1 MFVVCVRVCVRA
13 LTCIWAR
20 QSAHFL
26 TPPHSRVPRVLWA
39 TPALCLHLQGAAW
52 DRLHCHTAH
61 TRTNSRIS
69 TCSIRGLVNSF
80 GKKKNN
86 QTKRQP
92 WTGLSYFFAYF
103 VICKFVQTYK
113 WFYSPDK
120 WFLRLP
126 LGPETVFG
134 ILNCNVSLKLEST
147 LLHRSACKFV
157 EPQIFEAASIIF
169 ILYF

>member
-1 MFVVCVRVCVRA
+1 MHLGWAKRTLSHAATLSSLPGSVSHPSSAYTSREQLGTGSTA
-13 LTCIWAR
+13 THSHENQQPDINLLNLWTCQLFWE
-20 QSAHFL
+20 
-26 TPPHSRVPRVLWA
+26 
-39 TPALCLHLQGAAW
+39 
-52 DRLHCHTAH
+52 
-61 TRTNSRIS
+61 
-69 TCSIRGLVNSF
+69 
-80 GKKKNN
+80 KK

-92 WTGLSYFFAYF
+92 WTGLLYFFVYF

-113 WFYSPDK
+113 WFYSPET

-134 ILNCNVSLKLEST
+134 ILNCNVFLKPEST